1 MNKAQKKC
9 INKYIKEV
17 KHCFPFGYPGKKK
30 IINELKTNLILF
42 SNEYPTFTY
51 NDLYDNFGS
60 PNSYADSLI
69 NLTPPDEL
77 RNNIRMRKRSIFI
90 ILLVCFIFLVITIY
104 AVIEV
109 IKFQGHLATSGF
121 EVIVIEEEGT
131 IIEEDSTD
139 NNQ

>member
-30 IINELKTNLILF
+30 IINELKANLIMF
-42 SNEYPTFTY
+42 SNEYPAFTY

-69 NLTPPDEL
+69 NLTSPDEL
-77 RNNIRMRKRSIFI
+77 RSNIRMKKRTLFI
-90 ILLVCFIFLVITIY
+90 VLLVCLLFLTISIAAIVIIIY
-104 AVIEV
+104 A
-109 IKFQGHLATSGF
+109 QSGLATAGY
-121 EVIVIEEEGT
+121 ET
-131 IIEEDSTD
+131 IIIEGEETIIIEDEEIIIE
-139 NNQ
+139 